1 MDNPIADSTAATVIA
16 NTATTNAVKL
26 FTEDEIIKKVKEI
39 ERSITSMD
47 IRNRIILPLLMI
59 TPNILITKN
68 MSKKYIIL
76 ILNPLLSIHRL
87 NLILIGLETKREIF
101 ALRD

>member
-1 MDNPIADSTAATVIA
+1 MDNPTADSTAATVIA

-26 FTEDEIIKKVKEI
+26 FTEDEIIKKFKEI
-39 ERSITSMD
+39 ERSIISMD
-47 IRNRIILPLLMI
+47 IRSRIILALSMI
-59 TPNILITKN
+59 IPNILITERIDGS

-87 NLILIGLETKREIF
+87 NLILI
-101 ALRD
+101 

>member
-16 NTATTNAVKL
+16 NTSATNPVKL

-47 IRNRIILPLLMI
+47 IRSRINT
-59 TPNILITKN
+59 TPIND
-68 MSKKYIIL
+68 Y
-76 ILNPLLSIHRL
+76 P
-87 NLILIGLETKREIF
+87 
-101 ALRD
+101 